1 MFGFVAAV
9 LFAVAFIIS
18 GAGVAVTS
26 AWFAPL
32 TLVCAGLAC
41 LALHVSGVGAG
52 WSVRKL

>member
-18 GAGVAVTS
+18 GAAIAVTS

-32 TLVCAGLAC
+32 TLVCAGLVC
-41 LALHVSGVGAG
+41 LALHVSGVGSG
-52 WSVRKL
+52 WMVRRS

>member
-52 WSVRKL
+52 WTVRRP